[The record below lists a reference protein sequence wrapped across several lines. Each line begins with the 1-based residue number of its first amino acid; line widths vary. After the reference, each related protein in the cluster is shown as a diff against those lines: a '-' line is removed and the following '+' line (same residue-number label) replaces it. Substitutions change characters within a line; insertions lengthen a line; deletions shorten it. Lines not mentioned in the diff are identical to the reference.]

1 MLNRIQTFFDEYLAA
16 GSRIVDDPDASARC
30 AAAALLLEM
39 AHMDDTMAPVE
50 QTAILN
56 AVRESFELSPEQIE
70 ELIACAHEEREQ
82 ATGYHQFTSLVNA
95 NFDAAQRADLIE
107 RLWQVAYADQV
118 LCKHEEYLVRKV
130 ANLLHVPHSEF
141 ISAKHRAKARPST
154 SD

>member
-1 MLNRIQTFFDEYLAA
+1 MLNRIQAFFDEYLAA
-16 GSRIVDDPDASARC
+16 DSRIADDPDASARC

-50 QTAILN
+50 QAAIFN
-56 AVRESFELSPEQIE
+56 AVRASFDLSPEQTE

-82 ATGYHQFTSLVNA
+82 ATDYHQFTSLITA
-95 NFDAAQRADLIE
+95 NFDAAQRANLIE

-130 ANLLHVPHSEF
+130 ANLLYVPHSVF
-141 ISAKHRAKARPST
+141 ISTKLRAMDGRQ
-154 SD
+154 D